1 MYVKRDEKGEII
13 AVSSEA
19 LRDFEVIADDD
30 TQLILFS
37 EKLRNHSS
45 MDFLN
50 SDLEMSRVLEDVI
63 DLLIDRQ
70 IIRFTDLP
78 PEAQRKLN
86 NRHHLRVRNNNLGLL
101 DDDDGLDI

>member
-1 MYVKRDEKGEII
+1 MHVKRDDKGNIT
-13 AVSSEA
+13 AVSSEPLA
-19 LRDFEVIADDD
+19 EFETIDDD
-30 TQLILFS
+30 DAQLALFM
-37 EKLRNHSS
+37 EGLRNKNSL
-45 MDFLN
+45 DFLS

-78 PEAQRKLN
+78 PQAQKKLN
-86 NRHHLRVRNNNLGLL
+86 NRHHLRTRNNSLGLL